1 MSTRLD
7 LRSLLLL
14 LVGGPLFVLLLI
26 EMLITFGIGLH
37 VTNQVFDRWLLDS
50 AYSLAQE
57 VRRENGELVLHADE
71 VAIEVFKWDELDEV
85 FYRVSTLDGQVLGG
99 KSEAWVNL
107 KIATLERGPVFTNV
121 KIGDQWV
128 RSVTL
133 LANAESPG
141 DSAVVSVAETLHK
154 RIPPSRTLMLEVV
167 LSKAAMIV
175 VALLVVAFALG
186 RGIRPLLRLSQE
198 LASRSPRDLTPIS
211 TPPAP
216 KEVRTVIDNTNRLL
230 ERLDDAFSA
239 REQFIGNISHQL
251 KTPLAGIKLQAQ
263 LALREQSLDA
273 THQALERIC
282 QTTDAM
288 THLNNQ
294 LLKLARAETASGRG
308 LRNEQVALDNVVRE
322 ATESLRELA
331 RDRNVTLHQ
340 NFTGK
345 SPDVFKVSGEYFL
358 LRELVWNLM
367 ENAILYV
374 PEGGNVWVELD
385 RENDRIQLTVKDD
398 GLGIPREHWPQI
410 FERFFRSKIT
420 GEGCGLGLAIVKEIA
435 FAHGATVELQQAPD
449 TNGAYFVCTFPTE
462 GNPAKATA

>member
-1 MSTRLD
+1 MNTRLD

-14 LVGGPLFVLLLI
+14 LVGGPLFVLLVI

-71 VAIEVFKWDELDEV
+71 AAIEVFKWDELDEV
-85 FYRVSTLDGQVLGG
+85 FYRVSTLEGRVLGG
-99 KSEAWVNL
+99 ENEAWVNL

-121 KIGDQWV
+121 KLGGEWV

-216 KEVRTVIDNTNRLL
+216 KEVRTVIDNTNHLL

-263 LALREQSLDA
+263 LALREQNLDA
-273 THQALERIC
+273 AHQALERIC

-308 LRNEQVALDNVVRE
+308 LRNEPVALDNVVRE
-322 ATESLRELA
+322 AAESLRELA
-331 RDRNVTLHQ
+331 RGRNVKVHQ
-340 NFTGK
+340 NF
-345 SPDVFKVSGEYFL
+345 SGESPETFTVTGEHFL

-367 ENAILYV
+367 ENGILYV
-374 PEGGNVWVELD
+374 PEGGNVWVELK
-385 RENDRIQLTVKDD
+385 RASGSIRLTVKDD

-410 FERFFRSKIT
+410 FERFFRSKIS

-435 FAHGATVELQQAPD
+435 FAHGASVELQQAPD
-449 TNGAYFVCTFPTE
+449 TTGACFVCIFPAM
-462 GNPAKATA
+462 GKPA

>member
-1 MSTRLD
+1 MNPPLG

-57 VRRENGELVLHADE
+57 VRRDNDKLVLYADE
-71 VAIEVFKWDELDEV
+71 AAIEVFEWDELDEV
-85 FYRVSTLDGQVLGG
+85 YYRVSTLDGQVLGG
-99 KSEAWVNL
+99 RSEAWVNPDIAAL
-107 KIATLERGPVFTNV
+107 KQGPVFTNV
-121 KIGDQWV
+121 RMGGEWV
-128 RSVTL
+128 RSVTV
-133 LANAESPG
+133 LANPDSPR
-141 DSAVVSVAETLHK
+141 DSALVSVAETLHK
-154 RIPPSRTLMLEVV
+154 RIPLSRTLMFEVV
-167 LSKAAMIV
+167 LSKATMIV
-175 VALLVVAFALG
+175 VALLVVAFALS

-211 TPPAP
+211 ALPAP

-263 LALREQSLDA
+263 LALREKNLDTA
-273 THQALERIC
+273 HQALERIC

-294 LLKLARAETASGRG
+294 LLKLARAEAASGRG
-308 LRNEQVALDNVVRE
+308 LRNEPVALDNVVRE
-322 ATESLRELA
+322 AAESLRELA
-331 RDRNVTLHQ
+331 RGRKVQVHQ
-340 NFTGK
+340 NLSGETL
-345 SPDVFKVSGEYFL
+345 DTFKVPGDYYL

-374 PEGGNVWVELD
+374 PQGGNVWVELT
-385 RENDRIQLTVKDD
+385 RIENNIRLAVKDD
-398 GLGIPREHWPQI
+398 GQGIPREHWPQI

-420 GEGCGLGLAIVKEIA
+420 GEGCGLGLAIVREIA
-435 FAHGATVELQQAPD
+435 YAHGATVELQQAPD
-449 TNGAYFVCTFPTE
+449 SSGACFVCTFPAV
-462 GNPAKATA
+462 GNKD